1 MAAISS
7 FQNMAASGV
16 GVTSLFFAVPRA
28 SVRHAA
34 LGASPIDGAPPTRPD
49 PARARPRA
57 PPVGSAVNGRRPRPQ
72 HRKWPL
78 STREDVGDVDAGQM
92 SGKEGP

>member
-34 LGASPIDGAPPTRPD
+34 LGASYRRRSSD
-49 PARARPRA
+49 PARPGPGPSSCASRWIGGERT
-57 PPVGSAVNGRRPRPQ
+57 PPEA
-72 HRKWPL
+72 
-78 STREDVGDVDAGQM
+78 AA
-92 SGKEGP
+92 

>member
-34 LGASPIDGAPPTRPD
+34 LGASRPD